1 MRKLFGEKDALSENN
16 RNLYTIIGRLRSFRS
31 VGRRLF
37 RLFHVC
43 CPIEISAK
51 KKKNGN
57 VIKGICIFVLIDR
70 IDKKRLQL
78 VVDQNEVTII
88 FLIVFVH

>member
-1 MRKLFGEKDALSENN
+1 MRKLLGEKDPLSENN
-16 RNLYTIIGRLRSFRS
+16 RNLYTIGRLRSFRS

-37 RLFHVC
+37 SLFHVC

-88 FLIVFVH
+88 FLNVFVH